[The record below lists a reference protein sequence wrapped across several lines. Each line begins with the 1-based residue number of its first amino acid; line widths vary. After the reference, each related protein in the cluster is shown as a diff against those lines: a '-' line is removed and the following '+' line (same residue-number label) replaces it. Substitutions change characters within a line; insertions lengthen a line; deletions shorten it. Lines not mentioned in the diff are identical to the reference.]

1 MNNTHEE
8 EKYGLNASRA
18 LACEIIAS
26 DSLNCLH
33 EVDLIHYL
41 CYEIPLD
48 DDDEA
53 SRAGDSD
60 SENEQAMESSGLLG
74 YAQVGTGLFSGGES
88 APRYVGLNALE
99 IAVVAEA
106 KYFLSMRPVQR

>member
-1 MNNTHEE
+1 
-8 EKYGLNASRA
+8 LNASRA

-48 DDDEA
+48 EDDEG
-53 SRAGDSD
+53 SVGGSDSD
-60 SENEQAMESSGLLG
+60 HEEAMESSGLLG
-74 YAQVGTGLFSGGES
+74 YAQVGTGLFTGGES

-99 IAVVAEA
+99 IAVIAEA